1 MILPQN
7 SSVTPPGQKCKHG
20 SFCSIFHKLSEY
32 SNLEITPW
40 DEHGLLVIQ
49 RTNSFTDFRTK
60 DTWFLGRISFPNIF
74 ENPHISFP
82 NLFTISIPKILTLF
96 NTCHFRTIYLDYKV

>member
-7 SSVTPPGQKCKHG
+7 SSVTPQGPKCKHS

-40 DEHGLLVIQ
+40 GKRGLSVIQ
-49 RTNSFTDFRTK
+49 KGLIFTGNGFTDFRRK
-60 DTWFLGRISFPNIF
+60 SVIF
-74 ENPHISFP
+74 A
-82 NLFTISIPKILTLF
+82 PK
-96 NTCHFRTIYLDYKV
+96 

>member
-7 SSVTPPGQKCKHG
+7 SSVTPQEPKCKHG

-40 DEHGLLVIQ
+40 GKQGLLVIF
-49 RTNSFTDFRTK
+49 TGNSFTDFRKKIYGFYTHK
-60 DTWFLGRISFPNIF
+60 MTNRTQKLFGTS
-74 ENPHISFP
+74 EMT
-82 NLFTISIPKILTLF
+82 FTIRRFTRI
-96 NTCHFRTIYLDYKV
+96 